1 MGGWWRGEWV
11 GGWVGPRPAKPPP
24 CKILKVC
31 SASGCAPRKTSHPLF
46 SFIKG
51 KVRAPN
57 VPHTHRAQHA
67 KHGFPGPLRSPATR
81 RECPNVPECTRMY
94 PNVPCLLVRMYPR
107 GAYIEPGCTLLL
119 VRMYPQE
126 CQLAKSTWPES
137 NVYEVLLGTHHESPE
152 LFSSTGKEASAGK

>member
-1 MGGWWRGEWV
+1 MGGRVGGRVGRWV
-11 GGWVGPRPAKPPP
+11 AERAGGWVSGWVGPRPAKPPP
-24 CKILKVC
+24 CKILKAC

-57 VPHTHRAQHA
+57 VPHTNRAQHA

-119 VRMYPQE
+119 VRMYPQG
-126 CQLAKSTWPES
+126 CQLAKSMWPTLS
-137 NVYEVLLGTHHESPE
+137 DSGKTQKLGVVKSLT
-152 LFSSTGKEASAGK
+152 